1 MPDKFQAQ
9 FGIDDMTQ
17 AELSRQYK
25 ELEIVVERVK
35 KIRKQLTGFS
45 DIFSVYRDLYDKIKP
60 IKYFI
65 PKDMFIILKFIA
77 TALGS
82 LLMLVVGMPLMSG
95 FMRLPWV
102 EFVGLLLA
110 ATGLAFI
117 NTLKS
122 KLGVVAL

>member
-1 MPDKFQAQ
+1 MPEKFQKQ

-25 ELEIVVERVK
+25 ELEVIVERVK

-45 DIFSVYRDLYDKIKP
+45 EIFVVYRDLYDTVKP

-65 PKDMFIILKFIA
+65 SKDVMHILTMIITTLC
-77 TALGS
+77 S
-82 LLMLVVGMPLMSG
+82 LLMLVFGMPLMSG
-95 FMRLPWV
+95 FMRLPWI
-102 EFVGLLLA
+102 EFLGLALA
-110 ATGLAFI
+110 ATGLVFI

-122 KLGVVAL
+122 KLGLTI